1 VKFSCWDGKVS
12 KEFRLPKTVTGAF
25 GAPKEASSTALIRG
39 QELEAV
45 SNIIVIE
52 KRALVREC
60 LTTCLKSALG
70 PAIISFLDVDSWIE
84 VMEQTSPCLV
94 VLSTGGQDGDAKS
107 VHRDITLLGRV
118 ASHLPII
125 LLADAEDP
133 DEIINALR
141 HGAKG
146 YIPTSASLKIAIEAM
161 RLVKAGG
168 VYAPANSLIN
178 ANLKSSKDATGSGGS
193 NAVHKLF
200 TARQIA
206 VLEALRKGKANK
218 IIAYELNMRE
228 STVKVHVRNIM
239 KKFRA
244 KNRTEVAYMAQSLLN
259 HDNSP
264 L

>member
-1 VKFSCWDGKVS
+1 LSNEFKF
-12 KEFRLPKTVTGAF
+12 PKTAAGAS
-25 GAPKEASSTALIRG
+25 GTPKEKYNDALSRG
-39 QELEAV
+39 QELEIL

-60 LTTCLKSALG
+60 LTACLKTALG
-70 PAIISFLDVDSWIE
+70 PGVLAFPNIESWVE
-84 VMEQTSPCLV
+84 VINQTSPCLV
-94 VLSTGGQDGDAKS
+94 VLSTGGQDSDSDS
-107 VHRDITLLGRV
+107 VRHSTGLLSRV
-118 ASHLPII
+118 AAQLPII
-125 LLADAEDP
+125 LLADAEEP
-133 DEIINALR
+133 DEIVNALQ

-168 VYAPANSLIN
+168 VYAPANSLIDAMRKNSN
-178 ANLKSSKDATGSGGS
+178 ANNDNNGQKAANKI
-193 NAVHKLF
+193 F
-200 TARQIA
+200 TERQIA

-244 KNRTEVAYMAQSLLN
+244 KNRTEVAYMAQSRLN
-259 HDNSP
+259 HDDSTP
-264 L
+264 

>member
-1 VKFSCWDGKVS
+1 VS
-12 KEFRLPKTVTGAF
+12 KEFQFPKTAAVGL
-25 GAPKEASSTALIRG
+25 GAPKEVSNAAILRG
-39 QELEAV
+39 YELEAL

-60 LTTCLKSALG
+60 LTACLKTALG
-70 PAIISFLDVDSWIE
+70 PGILAFPNVDSWIE
-84 VMEQTSPCLV
+84 VKEQTSPCLV
-94 VLSTGGQDGDAKS
+94 VLSTGGQDSDSAC
-107 VHRDITLLGRV
+107 VHRDTSLLSRV
-118 ASHLPII
+118 AAQLPII
-125 LLADAEDP
+125 LLADAEEP
-133 DEIINALR
+133 DEIVEALQ

-168 VYAPANSLIN
+168 IYAPANSLIN
-178 ANLKSSKDATGSGGS
+178 ANRKSVNGS
-193 NAVHKLF
+193 NGKKAVHKIF
-200 TARQIA
+200 TERQVA

-244 KNRTEVAYMAQSLLN
+244 KNRTEVAYMAQSLLT
-259 HDNSP
+259 HDDSSP
-264 L
+264 